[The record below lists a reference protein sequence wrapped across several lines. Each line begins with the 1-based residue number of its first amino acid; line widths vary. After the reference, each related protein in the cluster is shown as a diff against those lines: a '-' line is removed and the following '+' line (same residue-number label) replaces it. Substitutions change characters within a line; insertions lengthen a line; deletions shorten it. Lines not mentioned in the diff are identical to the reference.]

1 MDATTFSEISTS
13 PVLLSVTCEDR
24 AERENEA
31 AFLYCPFP
39 ERYCSMRDLGVT
51 PKRTS
56 WHRHLVNL
64 EVAGES
70 IVPQPAL
77 LVLFL
82 VVVPGE
88 APEVHWCREEAVHA
102 PQKVILGPEE
112 EIGELLELQTPQD
125 ICSLVRTPFPLCPLT
140 LRA

>member
-1 MDATTFSEISTS
+1 MGPNL
-13 PVLLSVTCEDR
+13 PVTLQAPLFWINGCYHLL
-24 AERENEA
+24 
-31 AFLYCPFP
+31 
-39 ERYCSMRDLGVT
+39 RDQHLSCLVVG
-51 PKRTS
+51 
-56 WHRHLVNL
+56 HLVNL

-88 APEVHWCREEAVHA
+88 APEVHWGREEAVHA